1 MKVVI
6 VQQDIIWADPKANLA
21 ALDRIFAGLPAA
33 ELYVLPE
40 MFTTGFATEPE
51 GIAEEYTATAAGTSC
66 DNNGISAGRAACAD
80 SGISAGGTACDDK
93 GISAAGTG
101 RTPDGKSCEGLEWMK
116 AMAKSRDC
124 AITGSIAVHDDGKY
138 CNRLFFVT
146 PESVSFYDKH
156 HLFTYSGEHLRYT
169 AGDRKV
175 TVEWRGWRIRLIVC
189 YDLRFP
195 KWIRNGAGTQAA
207 GSAEQPYDAIIC
219 VASWPERRAGAW
231 KTLSRARAIENQCYV
246 LAVNRAGKDPACVY
260 SGDSAIIDPWGETL
274 AACTPS
280 VEGFAAAELD
290 KEALEAFRRQFP
302 VLNDAD

>member
-6 VQQDIIWADPKANLA
+6 VQQDIIWANPEGNLA
-21 ALDRIFAGLPAA
+21 ALDRILAGLPAA
-33 ELYVLPE
+33 DLYVLPE
-40 MFTTGFATEPE
+40 MFTTGFATQPE
-51 GIAEEYTATAAGTSC
+51 GIAEEF
-66 DNNGISAGRAACAD
+66 
-80 SGISAGGTACDDK
+80 AGG
-93 GISAAGTG
+93 
-101 RTPDGKSCEGLEWMK
+101 SCAGLEWMK

-124 AITGSIAVHDDGKY
+124 AVAGSIAVHDGGKY

-146 PESVSFYDKH
+146 PESVSCYDKH

-195 KWIRNGAGTQAA
+195 KWIRNGAG
-207 GSAEQPYDAIIC
+207 QPYDALIC
-219 VASWPERRAGAW
+219 VASWPDRRAGAW
-231 KTLSRARAIENQCYV
+231 KTLVRARAIENQCYV
-246 LAVNRAGKDPACVY
+246 LAVNRAGKDPSCMY

-280 VEGFAAAELD
+280 VEGFATAELD
-290 KEALEAFRRQFP
+290 MEGLEAFRRQFP
-302 VLNDAD
+302 VLDDADE